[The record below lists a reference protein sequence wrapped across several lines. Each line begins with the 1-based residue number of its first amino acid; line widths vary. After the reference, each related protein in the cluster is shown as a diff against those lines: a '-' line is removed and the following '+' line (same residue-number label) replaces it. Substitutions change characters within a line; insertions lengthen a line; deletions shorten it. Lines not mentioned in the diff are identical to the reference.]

1 MCQSAV
7 TQSVREILLLNTLTQ
22 NVSVALTA
30 AHKAVLGVLLD
41 GIELF
46 PCCNFKFRACPLRNL
61 TYEVERA
68 FAGCGRREER
78 DVMPR

>member
-1 MCQSAV
+1 MSERSDSIGQRNSTTEHV
-7 TQSVREILLLNTLTQ
+7 DVE
-22 NVSVALTA
+22 VSVALTA